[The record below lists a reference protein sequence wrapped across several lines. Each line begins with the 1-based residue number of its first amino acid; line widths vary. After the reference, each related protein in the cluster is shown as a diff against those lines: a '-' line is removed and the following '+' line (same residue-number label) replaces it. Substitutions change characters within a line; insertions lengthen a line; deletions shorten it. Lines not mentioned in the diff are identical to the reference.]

1 MVALVHGK
9 PRIERFYL
17 IALVA
22 IALLLGLA
30 LLAEQ
35 LAHAELAGSPARV
48 TEAGC
53 DMTVELEG
61 PIARVTETHRLVST
75 STAPTVALY
84 AAALARG
91 AVVDGFSVTVAGREE
106 PGVLVPVES
115 LANHTPTSLGLAPD
129 PGSLRVYLH
138 EEHPVIEARLFPV
151 SPSSVT
157 AFTIRWLAPPTY
169 KDGQMTLVLP
179 ARGRGDNLGR
189 CAVHVAARPAAGIK
203 GWASLRAGGVWIGA
217 GARVRGVVPG
227 AAAADAF
234 SIEARPQWGGPSP
247 VLAAAHAPDGSV
259 VASTVAIYVPDV
271 ATRARFA
278 PSRLLFV
285 VDNSRSMGGEARRST
300 VALIETL
307 VRAAPAGTPV
317 EGILFDRR
325 ARRTLGAWQ
334 AGDGGGLSRLTRA
347 VQDAPS
353 SSGTDLATALTLA
366 ATTLGSESGHVVI
379 ITDGVLPTTQTG
391 PELLGHFATPAGKVV
406 VDVLIPLAPG
416 AATPERG
423 ALESLAHVYGGR
435 VAAFPAERVMPAS
448 VLTEGLA
455 TGLPIDELEL
465 AADGQPVDGLRLP
478 DVLAAGSG
486 VVLTAVLP
494 RRPTRLVLLAR
505 RGDRPIEAKAVAL
518 PTIAERLAVASRVD
532 ENVDTREGVTLARR
546 HGVLG
551 STTAF
556 VALDGRVAGVT
567 ARRDAARR
575 TGALTYTPPPA
586 TPEASKVVAPAH
598 VVTSARVSA
607 AGELPRASVQ
617 LALRDQLVPRLR
629 ACYRDALRA
638 APALA
643 GDLIVELEIA
653 RTEVMAVNLGGDHFP
668 EAMIS
673 CAADAAFSMT
683 TPAYALGETTDT
695 VFVIR
700 KPIKFR
706 APASASEEPT
716 VSLDDVL
723 HPATNPAG
731 RPAVEVEA
739 ETPL

>member
-1 MVALVHGK
+1 MAALVHGK

-17 IALVA
+17 IALIA
-22 IALLLGLA
+22 IAFLLGLA
-30 LLAEQ
+30 LLVEQ

-53 DMTVELEG
+53 DLTVELEG
-61 PIARVTETHRLVST
+61 PIARVTETHRLVSS
-75 STAPTVALY
+75 STTPTVALY

-91 AVVDGFSVTVAGREE
+91 AVVDGFSVTLAGREE

-157 AFTIRWLAPPTY
+157 AFTIHWSATPTY

-189 CAVHVAARPAAGIK
+189 CAVRVVARPAAGIK
-203 GWASLRAGGVWIGA
+203 GWASVRAGGVWIGA
-217 GARVRGVVPG
+217 GSRVRGVVPG
-227 AAAADAF
+227 AAATDAF
-234 SIEARPQWGGPSP
+234 AIEARPQWSGPRP
-247 VLAAAHAPDGSV
+247 VLAAAHAPDGSA
-259 VASTVAIYVPDV
+259 VASTFAIYVPD
-271 ATRARFA
+271 APARTRFEPA
-278 PSRLLFV
+278 RLLFV
-285 VDNSRSMGGEARRST
+285 VDNSRSMGDHARRST

-325 ARRTLGAWQ
+325 ARRALGTWQ
-334 AGDGGGLSRLTRA
+334 AGDAGGLSRLTRA
-347 VQDAPS
+347 LQDAPA

-366 ATTLGSESGHVVI
+366 ATTLGGEPGHVVI
-379 ITDGVLPTTQTG
+379 ITDGVLPTTQSGT
-391 PELLGHFATPAGKVV
+391 ELLGHFATPAGKVV

-423 ALESLAHVYGGR
+423 ALETLAHVYGGR
-435 VAAFPAERVMPAS
+435 VAAFPAERAMPAS
-448 VLTEGLA
+448 VLAEGMA
-455 TGLPIDELEL
+455 TGLPIDDLEL
-465 AADGQPVDGLRLP
+465 SADGHAVDGLGLP
-478 DVLAAGSG
+478 EVLAAGSG
-486 VVLTAVLP
+486 VVLSTTLP
-494 RRPTRLVLLAR
+494 RRPSRLVLRAR
-505 RGDRPIEAKAVAL
+505 RGNVPVEAKAVAL
-518 PTIAERLAVASRVD
+518 PAIAARLAIAARVD

-556 VALDGRVAGVT
+556 VAFDGRVAGVAT
-567 ARRDAARR
+567 RREAARH

-586 TPEASKVVAPAH
+586 MPEASKVVAPAH
-598 VVTSARVSA
+598 VVTTARVSV
-607 AGELPRASVQ
+607 AGELPRSSVQ

-653 RTEVMAVNLGGDHFP
+653 RTEVMAVNFGGDHFP

-673 CAADAAFSMT
+673 CAADAAFSML
-683 TPAYALGETTDT
+683 TPAYALGDTTDT

-706 APASASEEPT
+706 APVSSTEEPT

-739 ETPL
+739 EAPL